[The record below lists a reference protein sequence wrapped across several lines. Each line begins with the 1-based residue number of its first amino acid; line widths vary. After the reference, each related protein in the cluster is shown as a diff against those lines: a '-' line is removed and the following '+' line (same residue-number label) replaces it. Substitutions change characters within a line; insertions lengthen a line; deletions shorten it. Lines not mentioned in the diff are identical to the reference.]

1 MFRFRRV
8 GTVKVYLRELTTQIY
23 SGLVLELIK
32 NAGNSFGHDPAL
44 YPKANGQKLTT
55 KPFLAD
61 IEIHRAYISVCC
73 RVCGRVA
80 FSNCIINAEINRR
93 KWLII

>member
-1 MFRFRRV
+1 MLRFRRV
-8 GTVKVYLRELTTQIY
+8 GTVKVYLSELTTQIY
-23 SGLVLELIK
+23 SRLALELIK
-32 NAGNSFGHDPAL
+32 NAGNAFDHNPAL

-61 IEIHRAYISVCC
+61 IDIHRAYILVFS
-73 RVCGRVA
+73 RACGRIA
-80 FSNCIINAEINRR
+80 FRNCIIHAEINRR